1 VSTQTE
7 LVAGTRAVPRVN
19 LMPPEIA
26 EAERFRRLQL
36 AMGAA
41 VLASVVIVGG
51 LYMHSKDGLSNAK
64 ADLAN
69 AQSQNTA
76 LTSKLS
82 SLNSVKATY
91 AAVQTKRQL
100 LDQAMGQEV
109 RWSYV
114 LNDLS
119 MEMPPNVW
127 LTGIAAAEST
137 APGSSSSTSS
147 ASVMPG
153 APTNTIGS
161 IQFSGVALSHD
172 DVATWLDTLAREKGF
187 TEPTFSNSTESAIGT
202 RSVVNWG
209 TSVQVDTKALS
220 NRYVQ
225 KAGS

>member
-7 LVAGTRAVPRVN
+7 LVAGTREVPRVN

-26 EAERFRRLQL
+26 EAEHFRRLQL

-51 LYMHSKDGLSNAK
+51 LYMHSKDGLSTAK

-69 AQSQNTA
+69 SQSQNTA
-76 LTSKLS
+76 LTSKLN

-100 LDQAMGQEV
+100 LDQAMGQEI
-109 RWSYV
+109 RWSYI

-119 MEMPPNVW
+119 MEMPANVW
-127 LTGIAAAEST
+127 LTSMSASEST
-137 APGSSSSTSS
+137 APGT
-147 ASVMPG
+147 AATTTATAMPG
-153 APTNTIGS
+153 APTDAIGA
-161 IQFSGVALSHD
+161 IQFSGIAGSHD
-172 DVATWLDTLAREKGF
+172 DVATWLETLAREKGF
-187 TEPTFSNSTESAIGT
+187 AAPTFSNSTEIAIGS
-202 RSVVNWG
+202 RGAVSWN
-209 TSVQVDTKALS
+209 TSAQVSPKALS